1 MQTFDVMVLG
11 AGSAGALVATV
22 TARGGRSVAL
32 VEAARV
38 PSVPTFGEA
47 LALL

>member
-11 AGSAGALVATV
+11 AGSAGELVATA

-32 VEAARV
+32 VETARV
-38 PSVPTFGEA
+38 GGKCP
-47 LALL
+47 